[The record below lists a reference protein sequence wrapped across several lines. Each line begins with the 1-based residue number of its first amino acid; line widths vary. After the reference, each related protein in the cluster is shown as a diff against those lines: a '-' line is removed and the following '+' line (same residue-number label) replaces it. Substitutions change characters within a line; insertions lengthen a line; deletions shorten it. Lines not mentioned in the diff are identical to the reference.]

1 MGQKLKYYF
10 FVGLI
15 SIIPI
20 GIIYVIIK
28 WVLELSIGP
37 AQSIIINLFPSEDQS
52 IVWLIAFI
60 LTVLF
65 ILFCGYI
72 ISSLFGK
79 FLFSEIEKIISQ
91 IPVVNSLYQTV
102 KSITDSISN
111 KDKQAFSKVV
121 LIEYPRK
128 DVWTIAMVTGEST
141 NKDGKKF
148 YHLYLPT
155 TPNPT
160 SGYML
165 YIAVEDVV
173 ETDMSTEEAMKVVI
187 SGGTLSSDKND
198 IP

>member
-37 AQSIIINLFPSEDQS
+37 AQSILVNLFPSEDQS

>member
-37 AQSIIINLFPSEDQS
+37 AQSILINLFPSEDQS

-65 ILFCGYI
+65 ILFCGYV

-187 SGGTLSSDKND
+187 SGGTLSSNQND

>member
-37 AQSIIINLFPSEDQS
+37 AQSILINLLPSEDQS
-52 IVWLIAFI
+52 IVWFIAFI

-173 ETDMSTEEAMKVVI
+173 ETDMTTEEAMKVVI
-187 SGGTLSSDKND
+187 SGGTLSPDKND

>member
-1 MGQKLKYYF
+1 M
-10 FVGLI
+10 
-15 SIIPI
+15 
-20 GIIYVIIK
+20 
-28 WVLELSIGP
+28 SIGP
-37 AQSIIINLFPSEDQS
+37 AQSILINLFPSEDQS
-52 IVWLIAFI
+52 IVWLVAFI

>member
-37 AQSIIINLFPSEDQS
+37 AQSILINLFPSEDQS

-65 ILFCGYI
+65 ILFCGYV

-173 ETDMSTEEAMKVVI
+173 ETDMTTEEAMKVVI
-187 SGGTLSSDKND
+187 SGGTLSSNQND

>member
-37 AQSIIINLFPSEDQS
+37 AQSILINLFPSEDQS
-52 IVWLIAFI
+52 IVWLVAFI

-187 SGGTLSSDKND
+187 SGGTLSSNQND

>member
-37 AQSIIINLFPSEDQS
+37 AQSILVNLFPSEDQS

-187 SGGTLSSDKND
+187 SGGTLSSDRND